1 MQLEGA
7 TMKTLGIVSQPRL
20 TNILFATD
28 LSFAD
33 HLSDL
38 ITICRS
44 GSFSK
49 GISKLR

>member
-1 MQLEGA
+1 MQVEGA
-7 TMKTLGIVSQPRL
+7 TTKTLGIVSQLRL
-20 TNILFATD
+20 TNILYATD

-33 HLSDL
+33 HLSDS

-44 GSFSK
+44 GRFSK

>member
-1 MQLEGA
+1 
-7 TMKTLGIVSQPRL
+7 MKTLGIVSQPRP

-49 GISKLR
+49 GICNLR